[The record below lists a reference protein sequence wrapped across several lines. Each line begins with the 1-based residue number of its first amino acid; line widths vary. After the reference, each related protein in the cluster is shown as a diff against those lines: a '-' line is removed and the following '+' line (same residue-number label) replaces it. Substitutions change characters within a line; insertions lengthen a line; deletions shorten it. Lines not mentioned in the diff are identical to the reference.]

1 MSNERDEP
9 GDREEH
15 WEIAEEGAELLSDG
29 QVDKAIETLKSAIAQ
44 DPTNPYA
51 FYFLGAAHFEQERWE
66 HALKA
71 YLSAIELSPEYLGAM
86 VGAGHCLRMM
96 GKHREALRLGRQIL
110 ENKSDDADGLYL
122 MGLVHFQRG
131 EEAAAKRY
139 LETFLQTRP
148 EAETIL
154 EVQGMLEVI
163 EGRVG
168 RLDPDDNEL
177 N

>member
-1 MSNERDEP
+1 MDK
-9 GDREEH
+9 DALH
-15 WEIAEEGAELLSDG
+15 WEAAEEGAELLAEG
-29 QVDKAIETLKSAIAQ
+29 QAEHAIAVLKDRIID

-51 FYFLGAAHFEQERWE
+51 YYFLGAAHFELERWE

-71 YLSAIELSPEYLGAM
+71 YLTAIELAPEYLGAM

-110 ENKSDDADGLYL
+110 ERKSDDADALYL

-131 EEAAAKRY
+131 EEAAAEKF
-139 LETFLQTRP
+139 LEAFLGTHP
-148 EAETIL
+148 EAETLL

-163 EGRVG
+163 RGRVSA
-168 RLDPDDNEL
+168 LDPDALDPDESEL

>member
-1 MSNERDEP
+1 MQDVPE
-9 GDREEH
+9 DREAH
-15 WEIAEEGAELLSDG
+15 WEAAEEGAELLREGRTD
-29 QVDKAIETLKSAIAQ
+29 DAIAALKRAISE

-51 FYFLGAAHFEQERWE
+51 FYFLGSAHFEQERWQ

-71 YLSAIELSPEYLGAM
+71 YLSAIELSPDYLGAM

-110 ENKSDDADGLYL
+110 DHKSDDADALYL

-131 EEAAAKRY
+131 EEAAAKKY
-139 LETFLQTRP
+139 LEAFLATRP
-148 EAETIL
+148 EAETLL
-154 EVQGMLEVI
+154 EVQGMLEMI
-163 EGRVG
+163 EGRIA
-168 RLDPDDNEL
+168 RLDPDDKAL